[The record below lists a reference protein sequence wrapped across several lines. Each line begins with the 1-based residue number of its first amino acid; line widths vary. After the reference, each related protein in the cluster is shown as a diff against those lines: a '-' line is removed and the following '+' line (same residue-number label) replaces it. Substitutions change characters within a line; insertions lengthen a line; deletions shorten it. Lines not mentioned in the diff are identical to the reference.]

1 MKKDIFNKLLII
13 IFLFVTACQ
22 PDQKK
27 GEHDG
32 HKHEQNEGEEHDHEH
47 SENEEGHEHAE
58 GEEHKDEIAFRKEQA
73 KATGLQ
79 LETVT
84 AGTFSQVIKTSGQIQ
99 AAQGDEVVIA
109 ATANGIVTFAGK
121 SFSEGSAV
129 KAGQT
134 IVDISAKKLL
144 DGDPAAKVRIEYE
157 AAAKD
162 YKRAS
167 ELVKENIISARDY
180 EQKRSRYE
188 LARSAYE
195 ALGSSQGGVKL
206 LSPISGFIKQLKVK
220 QGDYVSVGQ
229 PVAVVSQNRRL
240 QLKAEVSEKYFKYLS
255 SMSTA
260 NFKTAYDNTVY
271 KLSELNGRLLSYGK
285 AADSESFY
293 IPVTFEFDNK
303 GEVIPGS
310 YVEVYLLAAPQNGII
325 SVPLSAITEEQ
336 GVYYTYIQLDEEGY
350 KKQEITPGQNN
361 GERVQV
367 ISGLKAGDKV
377 VTRGVYEVK
386 LASMSSVIPEGHS
399 HSH

>member
-1 MKKDIFNKLLII
+1 MKKNIFNQLLII
-13 IFLFVTACQ
+13 TFLVITACH
-22 PDQKK
+22 PDQNK

-32 HKHEQNEGEEHDHEH
+32 HQHEQSEGEEHDHG
-47 SENEEGHEHAE
+47 S
-58 GEEHKDEIAFRKEQA
+58 EHKDEIAFSKEQA

-79 LETVT
+79 LETIS

-109 ATANGIVTFAGK
+109 ATANGIITFAGK
-121 SFSEGSAV
+121 SLSEGSAV

-144 DGDPAAKVRIEYE
+144 DGDPATKVRIEYE
-157 AAAKD
+157 AAGKD

-167 ELVKENIISARDY
+167 ELVKENIISTREY
-180 EQKRSRYE
+180 ELKRSRYE

-195 ALGSSQGGVKL
+195 ALGNSNGGVKL
-206 LSPISGFIKQLKVK
+206 SSPISGFIKQLSVK

-240 QLKAEVSEKYFKYLS
+240 QLKAEVSEKYFKYLNS
-255 SMSTA
+255 ISTA
-260 NFKTAYDNTVY
+260 NFKTAYDNKVY

-303 GEVIPGS
+303 GEVVPGS

-336 GVYYTYIQLDEEGY
+336 GLYYAYIQIDEEGY
-350 KKQEITPGQNN
+350 KKQEITLGQNN

-367 ISGLKAGDKV
+367 KTGLRPGDKV